1 MPKRV
6 IHEAVTERLEIL
18 DKAGVADE
26 RLLPDLSEEQFLKL
40 YRDMVLIRKFD
51 EKALNLQRQGRMG
64 TFGSLRGQEAAQ
76 AGLAMAMAPED
87 WLAPSFR
94 EHGLMLL
101 RGIPGHLVYAYWN
114 GDERGSRFPDGTR
127 CLPCAVPVGSQ
138 LLHATGLGMALRMKG
153 ESGVVVGCAG
163 DGASSQGDFHE
174 ALNFA
179 GVFRARTVF
188 FIQNNQWAI
197 SVPFKKQTAAASIAQ
212 RAHGYG
218 IPGMQVDGNDVLA
231 VYAAAK
237 DALDRTRRGEG
248 AFLLEALTYRM
259 ESHTTADDALKYRP
273 KDEVEYW
280 RERDPLARMNKF
292 LAARGLWDEAREAA
306 WAEEAAASVEKAVAE
321 LEAMPKPRPED
332 IFDYH
337 YAELPWNLKEQREA
351 LLKEVGQ

>member
-1 MPKRV
+1 MPRRV

-18 DKAGVADE
+18 DKDGGADE
-26 RLLPDLSEEQFLKL
+26 QLLPDLTDQQFVKL
-40 YRDMVLIRKFD
+40 YQDMVLIRKFD
-51 EKALNLQRQGRMG
+51 EKALNLQRQGRLG

-76 AGLAMAMAPED
+76 AGLALAMKAED
-87 WLAPSFR
+87 WLVPSFR

-114 GDERGSRFPDGTR
+114 GDERGSRFPEGTR

-138 LLHATGLGMALRMKG
+138 LLHATGLGMALRLKG
-153 ESGVVVGCAG
+153 EDGVVIGCAG

-179 GVFRARTVF
+179 GVFKARTVF

-212 RAHGYG
+212 RADGYG
-218 IPGMQVDGNDVLA
+218 IRGMQVDGNDVLA

-259 ESHTTADDALKYRP
+259 ESHTTADDAFKYRP
-273 KDEVEYW
+273 KEEVEHW
-280 RERDPLARMNKF
+280 RERDPLERMRKF
-292 LAARGLWDEAREAA
+292 LVMRGLWDDAREGA
-306 WAEEAAASVEKAVAE
+306 WGEDVSSSVEKAVAE

-337 YAELPWNLKEQREA
+337 YHELPWNLREQKES
-351 LLKEVGQ
+351 LLKEVGR